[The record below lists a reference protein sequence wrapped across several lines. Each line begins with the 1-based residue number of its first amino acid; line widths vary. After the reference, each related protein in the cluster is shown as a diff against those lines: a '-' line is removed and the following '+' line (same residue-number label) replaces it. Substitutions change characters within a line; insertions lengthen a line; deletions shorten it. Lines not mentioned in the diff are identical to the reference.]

1 MDLAEKLLKIP
12 ERENAGARS
21 SNRFSFQQVWA
32 FDYMLKIIDA
42 DSDFFLFMEFHDD
55 IIVLSKTEQEEY
67 IEFFQ
72 IKTDD
77 KDSRYITPSFI
88 TKGGNK
94 FPEKMSIIQKI
105 IDEFVKF
112 EKETRKIHLVSNKNF
127 NFGELVDK
135 TETKNKRSFVFE
147 DVNQTSIKQIK
158 KDMCKAC
165 NKVNICKEE
174 CLSIIYFDVSDL
186 DLESYEDTVMGRM
199 IKKLD
204 DMKILS
210 TTERTH
216 SIYNTILGEIRRINN
231 TEKMAGNVSELLTRK
246 AISKK
251 DFLNWL
257 DKLKVEMPDDLWTQV
272 NIGLLNDG
280 FTTLEIRKIHKGWKR
295 YQIDRINID
304 ALGLQSLE
312 TMVQNIIEQGEFDNC
327 KDWVEYIYNK
337 ISTEPN
343 AKIYDKYYLYALII
357 SRLTVSTIIRRYF
370 GRAWQKVCVG

>member
-1 MDLAEKLLKIP
+1 M
-12 ERENAGARS
+12 
-21 SNRFSFQQVWA
+21 
-32 FDYMLKIIDA
+32 
-42 DSDFFLFMEFHDD
+42 
-55 IIVLSKTEQEEY
+55 
-67 IEFFQ
+67 
-72 IKTDD
+72 
-77 KDSRYITPSFI
+77 
-88 TKGGNK
+88 
-94 FPEKMSIIQKI
+94 
-105 IDEFVKF
+105 
-112 EKETRKIHLVSNKNF
+112 VSNKNF

-357 SRLTVSTIIRRYF
+357 REIF
-370 GRAWQKVCVG
+370 A

>member
-251 DFLNWL
+251 DFLNWI

-357 SRLTVSTIIRRYF
+357 REIF
-370 GRAWQKVCVG
+370 A

>member
-32 FDYMLKIIDA
+32 LDYMLKIIDA
-42 DSDFFLFMEFHDD
+42 ESDFILFMEFHDD
-55 IIVLSKTEQEEY
+55 IIVLSKTEQDEY
-67 IEFFQ
+67 VEFFQ

-88 TKGGNK
+88 MKDGKK

-112 EKETRKIHLVSNKNF
+112 ENDTRGIHLVSNKNF
-127 NFGELVDK
+127 DFGELIDNS
-135 TETKNKRSFVFE
+135 ETKNRRSFVLK
-147 DVNQTSIKQIK
+147 DLNQTSIKNIK

-165 NKVNICKEE
+165 NKVNICNEE

-186 DLESYEDTVMGRM
+186 DLQSYEDTVMGRI

-204 DMKILS
+204 DMKIVS
-210 TTERTH
+210 TTERTR

-231 TEKMAGNVSELLTRK
+231 TEKTAGSVSELMQRK

-251 DFLNWL
+251 DFLKWI
-257 DKLKVEMPDDLWTQV
+257 DKLRVEMPDDLWNQV
-272 NIGLLNDG
+272 NFGLSNDG
-280 FTTLEIRKIHKGWKR
+280 FTTLEIRKIHKGWKKH
-295 YQIDRINID
+295 QIDRMNIE

-312 TMVQNIIEQGEFDNC
+312 AMVRNIIDQREFDNC
-327 KDWVEYIYNK
+327 REWVEYIYNK

-343 AKIYDKYYLYALII
+343 AKMYDKYYLYALII
-357 SRLTVSTIIRRYF
+357 REIF
-370 GRAWQKVCVG
+370 A

>member
-186 DLESYEDTVMGRM
+186 DLESYF
-199 IKKLD
+199 KK
-204 DMKILS
+204 
-210 TTERTH
+210 R
-216 SIYNTILGEIRRINN
+216 
-231 TEKMAGNVSELLTRK
+231 
-246 AISKK
+246 
-251 DFLNWL
+251 
-257 DKLKVEMPDDLWTQV
+257 
-272 NIGLLNDG
+272 
-280 FTTLEIRKIHKGWKR
+280 
-295 YQIDRINID
+295 
-304 ALGLQSLE
+304 
-312 TMVQNIIEQGEFDNC
+312 
-327 KDWVEYIYNK
+327 
-337 ISTEPN
+337 
-343 AKIYDKYYLYALII
+343 
-357 SRLTVSTIIRRYF
+357 
-370 GRAWQKVCVG
+370 